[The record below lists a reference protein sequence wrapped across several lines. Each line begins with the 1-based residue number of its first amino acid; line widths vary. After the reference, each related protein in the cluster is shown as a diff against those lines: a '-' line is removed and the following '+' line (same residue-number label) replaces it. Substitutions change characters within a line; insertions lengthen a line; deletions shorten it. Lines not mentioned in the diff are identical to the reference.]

1 MGHPFSKLHADGR
14 SDLEAQPKRTYA
26 AIVFLLTL
34 GLMLSD
40 YMSRQ
45 VINAVFPVLK
55 AEWLLTNSQLGLL
68 VSLVALLVGVMSFP
82 VALISDKFGRVKAIT
97 VMAIVWGLATIWC
110 GLTEN
115 FLQMLLAR
123 ALVGLGEAGYGGAGG
138 AILISVF
145 PERHRS
151 TVIGIFFSAGLLG
164 SVLGVALGGVIA
176 QHYGWRMA
184 FILIGGGGLL
194 LALLYPLLVREP
206 GRHNH
211 SRLNL
216 PLSSVIRQLFG
227 PHTARWNYLG
237 SGLQMF
243 VQGSL
248 LAWLPSFFHR
258 HHGLDLA
265 QAALHAA
272 LILLVGAVG
281 MMVCGV
287 VADRASSRSPR
298 NRLHMPALYAL
309 ITCPLLVLA
318 FAMPPSPLQ
327 LVILTAGA
335 FFTGGHAGPCGAV
348 AADVSHPAIH
358 ATVIATVA
366 LANNLLGLAPGP
378 FLTGVVADQIGLD
391 RALQTM
397 PLVSLLAG
405 ACFIIAA
412 RHYDQDRLI
421 GTA

>member
-55 AEWLLTNSQLGLL
+55 AEWSLTDSQLGLL

-248 LAWLPSFFHR
+248 LAWLPSFS
-258 HHGLDLA
+258 
-265 QAALHAA
+265 
-272 LILLVGAVG
+272 IV
-281 MMVCGV
+281 
-287 VADRASSRSPR
+287 
-298 NRLHMPALYAL
+298 
-309 ITCPLLVLA
+309 T
-318 FAMPPSPLQ
+318 
-327 LVILTAGA
+327 TA
-335 FFTGGHAGPCGAV
+335 
-348 AADVSHPAIH
+348 
-358 ATVIATVA
+358 
-366 LANNLLGLAPGP
+366 
-378 FLTGVVADQIGLD
+378 
-391 RALQTM
+391 
-397 PLVSLLAG
+397 
-405 ACFIIAA
+405 
-412 RHYDQDRLI
+412 
-421 GTA
+421 